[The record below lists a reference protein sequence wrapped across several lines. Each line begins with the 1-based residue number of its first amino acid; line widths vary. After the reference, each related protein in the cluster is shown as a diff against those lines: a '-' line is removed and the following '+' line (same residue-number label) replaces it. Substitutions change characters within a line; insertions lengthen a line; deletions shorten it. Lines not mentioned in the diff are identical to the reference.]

1 MADGDY
7 ERTAKRAEELK
18 RMERKIAEW
27 KKQNATAGR
36 DSSAS

>member
-7 ERTAKRAEELK
+7 ERTAARAEELK
-18 RMERKIAEW
+18 RMERKLKEW
-27 KKQNATAGR
+27 KKQNETAGR